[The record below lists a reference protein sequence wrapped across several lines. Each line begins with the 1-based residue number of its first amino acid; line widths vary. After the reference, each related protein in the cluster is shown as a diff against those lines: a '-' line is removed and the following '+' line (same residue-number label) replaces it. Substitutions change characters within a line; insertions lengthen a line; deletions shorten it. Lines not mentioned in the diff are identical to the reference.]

1 MHRICYT
8 NAPFKNRFSTKTQN
22 KTIHW
27 HDLNQRFTYERKDS
41 RMYMQSQRTVHA
53 QFNCEFQIFLGMS
66 SKLYNLLLLRLKL
79 LQFVIWGAE
88 FGNTLLQIILQFS
101 GLTFLVVQI
110 CGNFKT
116 ICYLFESEKFLN
128 FQLLNLIYS
137 LNQYESKGMY
147 QVFLI

>member
-1 MHRICYT
+1 MHRIRYT

-53 QFNCEFQIFLGMS
+53 QFNCEFQFFLGIS
-66 SKLYNLLLLRLKL
+66 SKLYFYNLL
-79 LQFVIWGAE
+79 FGAQ
-88 FGNTLLQIILQFS
+88 NLATLYCRSFFQFS